1 MYYLVKDSNGIE
13 HCLQS
18 NGSSYQ
24 DLITG
29 EEYVLKGENL
39 QPLLPFEA
47 QTFCNNNIKGKKTLK
62 KDSVIV
68 LLKPMDELFGL
79 KLHILQNELSKR
91 GLYIKPYIP
100 HIFEKQEA
108 ERLYVKVRARLQKE
122 AKMIENE
129 ELKRK
134 KIAEYENNISYLMSN
149 ESVIAVING
158 KNARAIINEI
168 IGDKNSKLAD
178 PDSLRAKMGDSITC
192 NAIEIVDDEE
202 HKLAVINPIIRD
214 YKNAV
219 KEEYSL
225 IKTRRN

>member
-1 MYYLVKDSNGIE
+1 MYYLVKDQNGAE

-18 NGSSYQ
+18 NGTSYQ

-29 EEYVLKGENL
+29 EEYVLNGENL

-47 QTFCNNNIKGKKTLK
+47 QAFCKSSIKQKKALK

-68 LLKPMDELFGL
+68 LLKPMDEFFGL
-79 KLHILQNELSKR
+79 KLHILQEELSKR
-91 GLYIKPYIP
+91 DLYIKPYIP

-108 ERLYVKVRARLQKE
+108 ERLYIKVRARLQKE
-122 AKMIENE
+122 AKMIEDE
-129 ELKRK
+129 ELRRK
-134 KIAEYENNISYLMSN
+134 KIAEYESNISYLMSN

-178 PDSLRAKMGDSITC
+178 PDTLRAKMGDSITC

-202 HKLAVINPIIRD
+202 HKLAVIEPIIKN
-214 YKNAV
+214 YKNTV
-219 KEEYSL
+219 NEGYSL
-225 IKTRRN
+225 KKTRRN